1 MSQPSAAA
9 SLVQHVSSFSYSILR
24 AKPFINCSAN
34 KPSRADPDRYLIPDI
49 MPSVAMLA
57 QGIFSPTSGNPVP
70 IALGLWRFSMTFSL
84 MSGKSH
90 LSWIQ
95 FYTVSFWNGS

>member
-34 KPSRADPDRYLIPDI
+34 KPSRADPDRYLMPDI
-49 MPSVAMLA
+49 MPSVAK
-57 QGIFSPTSGNPVP
+57 QC
-70 IALGLWRFSMTFSL
+70 SL
-84 MSGKSH
+84 
-90 LSWIQ
+90 
-95 FYTVSFWNGS
+95 TV